1 MDDETVGQFV
11 SITNSSAE
19 RAQQYL
25 GLTDGNIEQ
34 AIELF
39 FANDG
44 VDLGIAISTSSA
56 QTLHAPTLYAPP
68 SLPSQAPAAP
78 SRQGYQDASGI
89 VHIDSDEDN
98 SEDEQHRIESRP
110 VARNERSAQQVSAS
124 STPPISQPNSR
135 LDDDEAMAR
144 RLQEEL
150 YAGGDM
156 SSAADIDGVRAP
168 IARTRETLVGPG
180 GYDMEDNDERNAAVL
195 EQLRAR
201 RRGPGSSS
209 RLL

>member
-1 MDDETVGQFV
+1 MDDETVGQFI
-11 SITNSSAE
+11 SITNSSTE

-44 VDLGIAISTSSA
+44 ADLGIATSTSPA
-56 QTLHAPTLYAPP
+56 QTLHAPTAHAHPISP
-68 SLPSQAPAAP
+68 QEIPAAS

-89 VHIDSDEDN
+89 VHIDSDEEY
-98 SEDEQHRIESRP
+98 SEDEPHIIESRP
-110 VARNERSAQQVSAS
+110 RNLRPAQEVSARS
-124 STPPISQPNSR
+124 IPPVSQPNSR

-156 SSAADIDGVRAP
+156 SSGTDMDGVRAP

-180 GYDMEDNDERNAAVL
+180 GYDMEDDDERNAAVL

-201 RRGPGSSS
+201 RRGPGSSI
-209 RLL
+209 RLT